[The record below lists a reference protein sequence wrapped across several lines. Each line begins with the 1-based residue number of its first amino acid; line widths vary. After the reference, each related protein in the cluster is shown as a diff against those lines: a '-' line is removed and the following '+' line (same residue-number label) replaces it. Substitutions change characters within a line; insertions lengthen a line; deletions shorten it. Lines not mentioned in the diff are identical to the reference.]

1 MDALPRE
8 TLKLE
13 KIHRF
18 KSLKMVEV
26 DLKTKLDPNPFGADH
41 GKLENGLTYYVRC
54 NSKPQMRAALAL
66 AVKVGFVLPYSAFLC
81 SSFFLFPFFLA
92 IFFFCS
98 SVKRIVLPVAGITRR
113 SV

>member
-18 KSLKMVEV
+18 KSLKMMEV
-26 DLKTKLDPNPFGADH
+26 DLEMKLDPTPFGADH
-41 GKLENGLTYYVRC
+41 GRLENGLSYYVRC

-66 AVKVGFVLPYSAFLC
+66 AVKVGFVLPHSILLFFALLF
-81 SSFFLFPFFLA
+81 SFSFFLLSFSFSL
-92 IFFFCS
+92 S
-98 SVKRIVLPVAGITRR
+98 RR
-113 SV
+113 NPGSLIRTL